1 VARPKPIELAD
12 GTIIPILY
20 EDRAVIAIDK
30 PAGWILAP
38 ESWDRTSRNLHLA
51 LISGVKGGDF
61 WARSRSL
68 KFLRFVHRL
77 DADTSGVLLLVKNPG
92 AAPAYCRLFENGQVH
107 KIYLAVVRGVPKR
120 RSWVCRLKLAPRPG
134 EVGRMKVDA
143 RRGKDSE
150 TQFRVLQT
158 NHDKALIEARP
169 LTGRTHQIR
178 VHLAES
184 GHPVL
189 GDALYGPLSGNP
201 QPVTRNRPPASLA
214 LRAAALAYRDPFQKR
229 IVRIEAP
236 VLEFCLRFGF

>member
-1 VARPKPIELAD
+1 MARPKPIELAD

-143 RRGKDSE
+143 RRGRTRKHSSAFCKP
-150 TQFRVLQT
+150 TTIKRSS
-158 NHDKALIEARP
+158 KP
-169 LTGRTHQIR
+169 GR
-178 VHLAES
+178 
-184 GHPVL
+184 
-189 GDALYGPLSGNP
+189 
-201 QPVTRNRPPASLA
+201 
-214 LRAAALAYRDPFQKR
+214 
-229 IVRIEAP
+229 
-236 VLEFCLRFGF
+236 